1 MVGRPFKKI
10 QCQARRKY
18 DGQQCQA
25 KGLLTRKGSYIC
37 RLHGGLSTGP
47 KTIPGK
53 IKSLSRLKQYK
64 DKTNEEIRIIIE
76 NNSRKNTARQYP
88 DFYLSK

>member
-1 MVGRPFKKI
+1 MVGRPSKKI

-25 KGLLTRKGSYIC
+25 KGLLTKKGSYIC

-47 KTIPGK
+47 KSIDGK
-53 IKSLSRLKQYK
+53 IKSLSKLKQFK
-64 DKTNEEIRIIIE
+64 DKTHEEIESYIR
-76 NNSRKNTARQYP
+76 NHSRTTAAW
-88 DFYLSK
+88 